1 MPTLAVVI
9 PHNNRADLLRAVLT
23 SVARQSLKPDVIVVV
38 DNASTDESEAV
49 AREFG
54 AQWIRI
60 GTNAGFATA
69 VNWGLTAVNT
79 DWYAVL
85 NNDVELEPEFLAR
98 LIAAADESGT
108 DWATGKLLRASDH
121 AMIDGTFDLI
131 SRSGLPWRAGSGFPA
146 SEFAAR
152 QTAELASFTAVL
164 LRASLIQEVGLLDAT
179 FESYLE
185 DVDFSLRCARA
196 GKRGVYEPS
205 AIGYHQGSAT
215 LGAWSER
222 ATFLQAR
229 NQLLLLGRHYPPDL
243 QRRWR
248 WAIGWGHLLWT
259 LVAFRHGAGIAC
271 IKGKWQGLQLLGKS
285 ATPDAGASGI
295 PIADIVLRSDRL
307 LREIQGRPAKDWLW
321 RNYLRLL

>member
-9 PHNNRADLLRAVLT
+9 PHHNRADLLRSVLT
-23 SVARQSLKPDVIVVV
+23 SVARQSRKPDIVVVV
-38 DNASTDESEAV
+38 DNASTDDSEAV

-121 AMIDGTFDLI
+121 SVIDGTFDLI

-146 SEFAAR
+146 SHFTER
-152 QTAELASFTAVL
+152 QTADLASFTAIL
-164 LRASLIQEVGLLDAT
+164 LRASLIHEVGLLDAT

-185 DVDFSLRCARA
+185 DVDFSLRCAKA

-205 AIGYHQGSAT
+205 AMGYHRGSAT

-222 ATFLQAR
+222 STFLQAR
-229 NQLLLLGRHYPPDL
+229 NQLLLIGRHYPAEL
-243 QRRWR
+243 RRRWR
-248 WAIGWGHLLWT
+248 WPIAWGHFLWT
-259 LVAFRHGAGIAC
+259 LVAFRHGTGIAC
-271 IKGKWQGLQLLGKS
+271 LKGKWQGLQLIGKS
-285 ATPDAGASGI
+285 APSDARPSGI
-295 PIADIVLRSDRL
+295 PIADIILRSEGL
-307 LREIQGRPAKDWLW
+307 LREIQGPPAKDWLW
-321 RNYLRLL
+321 RNYFRLL